1 LNNGRQIDRAARTRF
16 GLIFRDVAPKRAS
29 ARSFNAVTVLRTAIK
44 AGDEGMDDWK
54 RILIAVNDSDD
65 AMRAIH
71 YVGQTT
77 HLADSIS
84 IHLLYVHP
92 DPPPD
97 YYTKGGTLD
106 AYREIMYDH
115 AKQAMKTAISTLKK
129 LGVNEKSIKTDIQ
142 LADGRTISQAIL
154 QAQETYQCST
164 VVVGKRGISKNEEF
178 LFGSISNTLA
188 RKTKGFTT
196 WIVG

>member
-1 LNNGRQIDRAARTRF
+1 
-16 GLIFRDVAPKRAS
+16 
-29 ARSFNAVTVLRTAIK
+29 
-44 AGDEGMDDWK
+44 MDDWQS
-54 RILIAVNDSDD
+54 ILIAVNDSDD

-71 YVGQTT
+71 YVGQATQ
-77 HLADSIS
+77 LAETIS

-106 AYREIMYDH
+106 AYREIMNDQ
-115 AKQAMKTAISTLKK
+115 AKQALETAISKLKK
-129 LGVNEKSIKTDIQ
+129 FGVSEKNIKTDVQ
-142 LADGRTISQAIL
+142 LAEGKTISQAIL
-154 QAQETYQCST
+154 QAQKTYQCST

>member
-1 LNNGRQIDRAARTRF
+1 
-16 GLIFRDVAPKRAS
+16 
-29 ARSFNAVTVLRTAIK
+29 
-44 AGDEGMDDWK
+44 MDDWQ

-65 AMRAIH
+65 ALRAIH

-77 HLADSIS
+77 RLADSLY
-84 IHLLYVHP
+84 IHLLYVYP

-97 YYTKGGTLD
+97 YYTKGGNLD
-106 AYREIMYDH
+106 AYREIMHD
-115 AKQAMKTAISTLKK
+115 QAAQAIDIAISNLKK
-129 LGVNEKSIKTDIQ
+129 FGVSEESIETDIQ
-142 LADGRTISQAIL
+142 LADGKTISQAIL
-154 QAQETYQCST
+154 QAQESYKCST

-188 RKTKGFTT
+188 RNTRGFTT